1 MIDTIVLTLSKDMY
15 QITHPEMFTPS
26 AHWIMLNKPIAGII
40 SKQNPTKKELK
51 AGIYK
56 PHLTISH
63 RFNAALVY
71 EPMLKIELSL
81 PKLLFGNNFNE
92 LQYKDFDAVAN
103 KLMTVLQDM
112 DVIISLD
119 ALIYAPVST
128 VHYAKNIPFTDGSI
142 PFHYI
147 NKIKESNV
155 KLSLDVN
162 QTDYRN
168 DGHCYKWHC
177 NSYEVVFYDKLK
189 DLQAAKKSS
198 KRALEK
204 DSELQFTMLETIN
217 QALLK
222 KSFPL
227 RLAASPR
234 QDAQTRKINKLEVLR
249 MEVRL
254 NKRAK
259 MKQLFKKL
267 DIKTDLTFKK
277 LFKPAISKKVLLHYL
292 DELENNRSDLL
303 NFTPSNDRSLLT
315 ALVINNPE
323 LSPQQIFKIFGFK
336 KALEFAP
343 MRELQAMFSGTGARS
358 WSRLVHDIGKVKVA
372 RKSNCFTVFRECLE
386 KFKML

>member
-1 MIDTIVLTLSKDMY
+1 MIDTIVLILHKDTY
-15 QITHPEMFTPS
+15 QLTNPEMFTPS

-63 RFNAALVY
+63 RLNAALVY

-92 LQYKDFDAVAN
+92 LQYKDFDAVAH
-103 KLMTVLQDM
+103 KLITVLHTM
-112 DVIISLD
+112 GVTTSLEH
-119 ALIYAPVST
+119 LIQARVST

-168 DGHCYKWHC
+168 EGHCYKWHC

-189 DLQAAKKSS
+189 DLQAAKKSP
-198 KRALEK
+198 KRSLEK
-204 DSELQFTMLETIN
+204 DSELQFTILELI
-217 QALLK
+217 K
-222 KSFPL
+222 
-227 RLAASPR
+227 
-234 QDAQTRKINKLEVLR
+234 KINKLEVLR

-267 DIKTDLTFKK
+267 GITTDLTFKK
-277 LFKPAISKKVLLHYL
+277 LFKPAISKKILLHYL
-292 DELENNRSDLL
+292 DELENNRSELL

-315 ALVINNPE
+315 TLAINNPE

-343 MRELQAMFSGTGARS
+343 IRELQAMFSGTGARS

-372 RKSNCFTVFRECLE
+372 RKGNCFDVLRECLE
-386 KFKML
+386 KFKMLKL

>member
-1 MIDTIVLTLSKDMY
+1 MIDTIVLILHKDTY
-15 QITHPEMFTPS
+15 QITNPEMFTPS

-40 SKQNPTKKELK
+40 SKQNPTKKELH

-63 RFNAALVY
+63 RLNAALVY

-103 KLMTVLQDM
+103 KLISVLHNM
-112 DVIISLD
+112 GVTTSLEH
-119 ALIYAPVST
+119 LIHAPVST

-168 DGHCYKWHC
+168 QGHCYKWHC

-198 KRALEK
+198 KRSLEK
-204 DSELQFTMLETIN
+204 DSELQFTILELIN

-222 KSFPL
+222 KSY
-227 RLAASPR
+227 
-234 QDAQTRKINKLEVLR
+234 AQTRTINKLEVLR

-267 DIKTDLTFKK
+267 GIATDLTFKK
-277 LFKPAISKKVLLHYL
+277 LFKPAISKKILLHYL
-292 DELENNRSDLL
+292 DELENNRSELL

-315 ALVINNPE
+315 TLAINNPE

-343 MRELQAMFSGTGARS
+343 IRELQAMFSGTGARS

-372 RKSNCFTVFRECLE
+372 RKSNCFDVLRDCLE
-386 KFKML
+386 KFKMLKL